1 MITKYTK
8 SNSENESSQKEKNI
22 FESEFIKSKN
32 KKSNLRKMKTKIN
45 RSKNRKLKAER
56 EYQ

>member
-32 KKSNLRKMKTKIN
+32 KKSNLRKMKTKMN
-45 RSKNRKLKAER
+45 RSRNRKLKAER